1 MNTIFSADRT
11 LTELD
16 HVRLA
21 ALLRRGRQAATR
33 PLTELLDNAD
43 LVPSREIDA
52 DIVTMYSQVEL
63 IDEATGTPRKLVLC
77 YPADADA
84 ETGAVSAL
92 SPVGAALLGARV
104 GDVVAWNTPD
114 GREHRARVVA
124 LHYQPEASG
133 DYAT

>member
-1 MNTIFSADRT
+1 MNTTFSADRT

-21 ALLRRGRQAATR
+21 ALLRRGQQAAAR
-33 PLTELLDNAD
+33 PLTDLLDNAD

-63 IDEATGTPRKLVLC
+63 VDEATGTPRKLALC
-77 YPADADA
+77 YPADANA

-104 GDVVAWNTPD
+104 GDTVAWQTPD
-114 GREHRARVVA
+114 GREHRARVTA